1 MKKILGLTVAA
12 LMVMGLVGG
21 GTWAYFS
28 DPEATGNNVFSAGTL
43 DLDLNSGD
51 DTEPVMFTLLDQ
63 VPGAA
68 DNATLS
74 LDYAGNLDGKLDISF
89 SAINNVG
96 LADGGTDEYGDDS
109 GDLGGALEIAPYIDV
124 DQTGD
129 FTALTDWALKSNGG
143 VDQTALQWDSLDSFA
158 SKSWTSVYGGVVTHN
173 DSDNFTIEWRIPTT
187 VGNSIQGD
195 SANFTVT
202 FTLQQAE
209 KP

>member
-43 DLDLNSGD
+43 DLDLDSGD
-51 DTEPVMFTLLDQ
+51 DTEPVMFNLLDQ

-89 SAINNVG
+89 SAINDVESSG
-96 LADGGTDEYGDDS
+96 PTEYEGTGS
-109 GDLGGALEIAPYIDV
+109 GELGANLEIAPYIDV
-124 DQTGD
+124 DQSGD
-129 FTALTDWALKSNGG
+129 FTASTDYALKS
-143 VDQTALQWDSLDSFA
+143 DQTVVQNALQWAALTSFDS
-158 SKSWTSVYGGVVTHN
+158 KTWTNVYSGVVTN
-173 DSDNFTIEWRIPTT
+173 GDSDNFTIEWRIPTT